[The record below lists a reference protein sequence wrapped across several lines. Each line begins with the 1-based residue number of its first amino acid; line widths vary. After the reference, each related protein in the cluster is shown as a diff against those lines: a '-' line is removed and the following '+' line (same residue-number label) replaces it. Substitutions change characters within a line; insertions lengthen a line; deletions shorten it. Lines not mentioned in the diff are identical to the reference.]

1 MVIRCLYWKG
11 SNRRCGLM
19 PKLIPLFVVVFQ
31 EHSSL
36 LSNLIIVLLQVVI
49 FPKKQCKNRQK
60 NPT

>member
-1 MVIRCLYWKG
+1 
-11 SNRRCGLM
+11 M